1 AKMQLFL
8 QFIVETTLLFLLA
21 AALAIG
27 LVYVLMPVF
36 NQVSGKEL
44 ALDLT
49 NGNIWMI
56 ILLTIIGTLLASSIY
71 PAILL
76 SGFEPLKALKGKIS
90 TSIGDVMFRKILVV
104 TQFTFSIILIVGTIV
119 ITSQLRY
126 IRSKQLGYN
135 KSHVFGV
142 WMRDMTPHYEAV
154 RADLM
159 SQPGILDVTR
169 SNGNIVNIGGISG
182 DNDWDG

>member
-90 TSIGDVMFRKILVV
+90 SSIGDVLFRKILVV
-104 TQFTFSIILIVGTIV
+104 TQFTFSIILIIGTIV
-119 ITSQLRY
+119 ITNQLNY
-126 IRSKQLGYN
+126 IRNRGIGYD
-135 KSHVFGV
+135 KTDVIAV
-142 WMRDMTPHYEAV
+142 WMRDMAPHYDAV
-154 RADLM
+154 KAELLK
-159 SQPGILDVTR
+159 QPGVLAVTR
-169 SNGNIVNIGGISG
+169 SNQNIARF
-182 DNDWDG
+182 